1 MDPWMA
7 DGAFVDLPARE
18 AETLKDAISCGL
30 VLLLALSIG
39 QTPIAAVQLGDNDLG
54 PPPPPAEVG
63 ARISFDE
70 LSHDWGTVLQGTKV
84 LHTYRFRNTGTAVLR
99 ITNVKPG

>member
-1 MDPWMA
+1 
-7 DGAFVDLPARE
+7 V
-18 AETLKDAISCGL
+18 
-30 VLLLALSIG
+30 
-39 QTPIAAVQLGDNDLG
+39 G
-54 PPPPPAEVG
+54 P
-63 ARISFDE
+63 RISFDE

>member
-1 MDPWMA
+1 MA
-7 DGAFVDLPARE
+7 VGAYVDLPARE

-39 QTPIAAVQLGDNDLG
+39 QTPIAAVQLGGDDLG